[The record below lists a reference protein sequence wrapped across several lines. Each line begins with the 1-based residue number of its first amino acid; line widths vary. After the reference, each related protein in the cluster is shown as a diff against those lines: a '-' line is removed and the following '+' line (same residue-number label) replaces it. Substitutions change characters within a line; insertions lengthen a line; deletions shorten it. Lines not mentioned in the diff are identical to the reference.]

1 MNGLIVTIL
10 LASVIVVFL
19 LFSYWMFSKVFSV
32 TEARS
37 ASLKELEERIMVLE
51 ERLEKLEDK

>member
-19 LFSYWMFSKVFSV
+19 LFSYWMFSKVFSA

>member
-19 LFSYWMFSKVFSV
+19 LFSYWMFSKVFSA
-32 TEARS
+32 TEVRS
-37 ASLKELEERIMVLE
+37 ASLKELEERMMILE